1 MTSTSKPNDSTTYSG
16 VVNPN
21 PTETGILACGGWDGG
36 EPAGGN
42 QQEVFQGIPA
52 NVRVQLSGLTK
63 VGPNQYAATLSLSG
77 TNTLQL
83 VPNAADAHQNPT
95 LAVFPNSFTW
105 AYTSRNVNVATVDST
120 GLVTA
125 VAQGECEIGVRS
137 YRQVNA
143 SYSGATP
150 SGTEGIDATIQVRV
164 VA

>member
-77 TNTLQL
+77 TNTLHSYQTQQTHIRIL
-83 VPNAADAHQNPT
+83 RLRSFRIRSHGLTRAAT
-95 LAVFPNSFTW
+95 S
-105 AYTSRNVNVATVDST
+105 TSRLSIRRD
-120 GLVTA
+120 L
-125 VAQGECEIGVRS
+125 
-137 YRQVNA
+137 
-143 SYSGATP
+143 
-150 SGTEGIDATIQVRV
+150 
-164 VA
+164 